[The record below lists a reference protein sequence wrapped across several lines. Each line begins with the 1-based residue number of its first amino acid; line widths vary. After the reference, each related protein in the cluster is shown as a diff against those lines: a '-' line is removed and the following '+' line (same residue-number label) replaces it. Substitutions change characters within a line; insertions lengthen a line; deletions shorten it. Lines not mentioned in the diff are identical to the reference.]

1 MNDDYKA
8 CLREHGLKS
17 TKARNGVLGILS
29 RETSVVTVETV
40 YAALLEQGCKVNFS
54 TVYRI
59 LEMFTERKLT
69 EKIFLPDEGKYGF
82 SLRRPGH
89 THRLIC
95 LQCHKVVDLA
105 HCPLSDTMKKK
116 WPKRHTST
124 SSATTWNSTATARNV
139 RRGDSGVSS

>member
-17 TKARNGVLGILS
+17 TKARNGVLDILS

-69 EKIFLPDEGKYGF
+69 EKIFLPDIPP
-82 SLRRPGH
+82 R
-89 THRLIC
+89 
-95 LQCHKVVDLA
+95 
-105 HCPLSDTMKKK
+105 
-116 WPKRHTST
+116 
-124 SSATTWNSTATARNV
+124 
-139 RRGDSGVSS
+139 

>member
-17 TKARNGVLGILS
+17 TKARNGVLDILS

-95 LQCHKVVDLA
+95 LQ
-105 HCPLSDTMKKK
+105 
-116 WPKRHTST
+116 
-124 SSATTWNSTATARNV
+124 
-139 RRGDSGVSS
+139 

>member
-17 TKARNGVLGILS
+17 TKARNGVLNILS

-105 HCPLSDTMKKK
+105 HCPLSDY
-116 WPKRHTST
+116 
-124 SSATTWNSTATARNV
+124 
-139 RRGDSGVSS
+139 

>member
-17 TKARNGVLGILS
+17 TKARNGVLDILS

-59 LEMFTERKLT
+59 LEMFPERKLT

-82 SLRRPGH
+82 SLCRSGH
-89 THRLIC
+89 TYRVIC
-95 LQCHKVVDLA
+95 LQCDKVVDLA
-105 HCPLSDTMKKK
+105 NCLFSEYEKE
-116 WPKRHTST
+116 
-124 SSATTWNSTATARNV
+124 V
-139 RRGDSGVSS
+139 G